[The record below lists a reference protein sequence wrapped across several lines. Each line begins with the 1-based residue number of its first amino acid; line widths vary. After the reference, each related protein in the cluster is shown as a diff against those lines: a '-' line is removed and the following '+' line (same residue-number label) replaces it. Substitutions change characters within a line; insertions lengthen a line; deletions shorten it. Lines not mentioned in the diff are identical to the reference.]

1 MNKGRTPMDINSIQ
15 GMNTYTAN
23 MRMTDTGSVQNNNKE
38 ATGVEPNKESPQPVQ
53 EAFKVDITREAL
65 ALQAENTEDLDTE
78 DQEQQI
84 DRQIQQTQQT
94 QSFQGQQARQFD
106 IIA

>member
-1 MNKGRTPMDINSIQ
+1 MDINSIQ

-23 MRMTDTGSVQNNNKE
+23 LRMADTGSVQKNNKE
-38 ATGVEPNKESPQPVQ
+38 ATGVEPNKESTQPVQ

-65 ALQAENTEDLDTE
+65 ALQAENTEDLEKE
-78 DQEQQI
+78 DQEQQLY
-84 DRQIQQTQQT
+84 RQIQQP
-94 QSFQGQQARQFD
+94 QSFQGRQGSQLD

>member
-1 MNKGRTPMDINSIQ
+1 MDINSIQ

-23 MRMTDTGSVQNNNKE
+23 LRMADTGSVQKNNKE
-38 ATGVEPNKESPQPVQ
+38 AAGVEPNKESAQPVQ
-53 EAFKVDITREAL
+53 EAFKVDITKEAL
-65 ALQAENTEDLDTE
+65 ALQAENTEDLEKE

-84 DRQIQQTQQT
+84 DRQIQQA
-94 QSFQGQQARQFD
+94 QSFQGRQGRQLD

>member
-23 MRMTDTGSVQNNNKE
+23 LRMADAGSVQKNNKE
-38 ATGVEPNKESPQPVQ
+38 ATGVEPNKESTQPVQ
-53 EAFKVDITREAL
+53 EAFKVDITQEAL
-65 ALQAENTEDLDTE
+65 ALQAENTEDLEKE

-84 DRQIQQTQQT
+84 DRQIQQPP
-94 QSFQGQQARQFD
+94 SFQGRQGSQLD

>member
-1 MNKGRTPMDINSIQ
+1 MDINSIQ

-23 MRMTDTGSVQNNNKE
+23 LRMADTGSVQNNNKE
-38 ATGVEPNKESPQPVQ
+38 VTGEPNKESPQPVQ
-53 EAFKVDITREAL
+53 EAFKVDITPEAL

-78 DQEQQI
+78 DLEQQI
-84 DRQIQQTQQT
+84 ARQTQQAQQT
-94 QSFQGQQARQFD
+94 QSFQGRQGSQLD